1 MASPIEFLM
10 KHRTTLLKQYRQND
24 SKPKKTWEDLQEILP
39 SLSESMSFNTF
50 KQYMSV
56 FVSVTNGLDK
66 VRQQRDEAIQTEDT
80 LIKDLKIAAKQKT
93 QLEKQVES
101 LKIGLDKVRQNRD
114 EVIQSR
120 DNLIED
126 LNLTTKQKA
135 QLERQVDYIK
145 TKLAKVR
152 QKGVIDG
159 LALNGLDNKPKR
171 IAGWNVRKSEDGYYR
186 CYRKIAKRVHS
197 IYIGKDLDLEKARV
211 RIIEK
216 EKKIGLLSRTG

>member
-10 KHRTTLLKQYRQND
+10 EHRKTILKQYRQND
-24 SKPKKTWEDLQEILP
+24 SKPKKTWENLQEILP
-39 SLSESMSFNTF
+39 PLSESMSFNTF

-66 VRQQRDEAIQTEDT
+66 VRQQRDEVIQTRDA
-80 LIKDLKIAAKQKT
+80 LIKDLKITSKQKT
-93 QLEKQVES
+93 LLEKQVDN

-114 EVIQSR
+114 EVTQSR

-135 QLERQVDYIK
+135 QLERQVDDLK
-145 TKLAKVR
+145 TRLDKVR
-152 QKGVIDG
+152 QKGVIDVS
-159 LALNGLDNKPKR
+159 ALNGLDKKLDKKPNR

-197 IYIGKDLDLEKARV
+197 IYIGKNLDFKKARD
-211 RIIEK
+211 RITEK
-216 EKKIGLLSRTG
+216 EKKLGLL